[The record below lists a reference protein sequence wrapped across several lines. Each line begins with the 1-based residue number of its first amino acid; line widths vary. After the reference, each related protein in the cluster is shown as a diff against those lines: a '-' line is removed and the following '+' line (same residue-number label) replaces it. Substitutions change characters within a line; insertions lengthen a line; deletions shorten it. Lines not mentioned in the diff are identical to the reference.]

1 MTYLKSNDLFK
12 LSAPESLFQRIP
24 RPIVIADHLMTP
36 DNLGAMIRLAD
47 NIGAS
52 EMCFLGKEDE
62 HRMGRVRR
70 AAASSRDNIKWYFC
84 EETDLRKIVP
94 EGKTIVAIETADNA
108 TCIYDTQLPEN
119 VAFIVGSESHGL
131 SNELLAQCDMVVYIP
146 VPGPTRS
153 LNVSH
158 AAAVALFEWQR
169 QMLKKCGMM
178 KCEAFDVVNA
188 ECRMAQSDAG
198 LRPHS
203 AFNIQHSAFSIQHS
217 SLKKYKH
224 LFFDLDRT
232 LWDFDAA
239 AEVAFERI
247 YDKYDLKSL
256 GIPNA
261 HEFHEV
267 YHPLNEQLWVLYR
280 ADQIT
285 KDDLNRT
292 RFLKPLEHYGIHDI
306 ELADHLSED
315 YVYWSPRI
323 VRLVPGTMELL
334 DYLKPKYHL
343 HLITNGF
350 QEVQHTKLSGSG
362 LEPYFET
369 LTVSEEVGVK
379 KPNPEIFYYAL
390 RKAHATAEESLVI
403 GDEMAVDIDGAR
415 AAGID
420 QVFFNPSGES
430 VEGERTYEV
439 RNLLEIKSI
448 I

>member
-1 MTYLKSNDLFK
+1 MAYLKSNDLFGK
-12 LSAPESLFQRIP
+12 LNPETLFEQVP
-24 RPIVIADHLMTP
+24 RPIIIADHLMTP
-36 DNLGAMIRLAD
+36 DNMGALIRLAD

-52 EMCFLGKEDE
+52 EICFLGKEDE
-62 HRMGRVRR
+62 HRLGKVRR
-70 AAASSRDNIKWYFC
+70 AAASSRDNIRWYFS
-84 EETDLRKIVP
+84 EESNLRNLVP
-94 EGKTIVAIETADNA
+94 KDKSIVAIETADNA
-108 TCIYDTQLPEN
+108 TCIYDTQLPED
-119 VAFIVGSESHGL
+119 VVFIVGSESHGL
-131 SNELLAQCDMVVYIP
+131 SEELLEQCDMVVYIP

-169 QMLKKCGMM
+169 QMRNAECGI
-178 KCEAFDVVNA
+178 KNA
-188 ECRMAQSDAG
+188 ECRMAQGDAG

-203 AFNIQHSAFSIQHS
+203 AFHIQHSA
-217 SLKKYKH
+217 LKYKH

-247 YDKYDLKSL
+247 YEKYNLKAL

-285 KDDLNRT
+285 KDELNRT

-379 KPNPEIFYYAL
+379 KPNPEIFLYAL
-390 RKAHATAEESLVI
+390 RKAQATAEESLVI

-420 QVFFNPSGES
+420 QIFFNPKGEN
-430 VEGERTYEV
+430 VEGERTFEV
-439 RNLLEIKSI
+439 RSLMEITRI
-448 I
+448 L

>member
-1 MTYLKSNDLFK
+1 MTYVKSNDLFERI
-12 LSAPESLFQRIP
+12 PTEEIYNRIP

-36 DNLGAMIRLAD
+36 DNMGAMIRIAD

-52 EMCFLGKEDE
+52 EMCFLGEESK
-62 HRMGRVRR
+62 HSLGKVRR
-70 AAASSRDNIKWYFC
+70 AAASSRGNIKWYFT
-84 EETDLRKIVP
+84 EETDLRNIVP
-94 EGKTIVAIETADNA
+94 ESKAIVAIETTDNA

-119 VAFIVGSESHGL
+119 VAFIVGSESHGIHE
-131 SNELLAQCDMVVYIP
+131 ELLKQCDMAVYIP

-169 QMLKKCGMM
+169 QMIFRSQETEVRSQKKTY
-178 KCEAFDVVNA
+178 
-188 ECRMAQSDAG
+188 R
-198 LRPHS
+198 
-203 AFNIQHSAFSIQHS
+203 
-217 SLKKYKH
+217 H

-247 YDKYDLKSL
+247 YEKYQLKDL

-261 HEFHEV
+261 HEFHLV
-267 YHPLNEQLWVLYR
+267 YHPLNEKLWELYR
-280 ADQIT
+280 ANQIT
-285 KDDLNRT
+285 KDELNRT
-292 RFLKPLEHYGIHDI
+292 RFLKPLEHYGIHDVA
-306 ELADHLSED
+306 LADHLSED

-334 DYLKPKYHL
+334 EYLKPKYHL

-362 LEPYFET
+362 MEPYFET

-379 KPNPEIFYYAL
+379 KPNPEIFKYGL
-390 RKAHATAEESLVI
+390 QKAHATPEESLMI
-403 GDEMAVDIDGAR
+403 GDEMEVDIDGAR
-415 AAGID
+415 ATGMD
-420 QVFFNPSGES
+420 QIFFNPSGENAN
-430 VEGERTYEV
+430 GKRTYEV
-439 RNLLEIKSI
+439 RNLLEIKKI
-448 I
+448 L

>member
-1 MTYLKSNDLFK
+1 MAYLKSNDLFGK
-12 LSAPESLFQRIP
+12 LNPETLYEHVP
-24 RPIVIADHLMTP
+24 RPLLIADHLMTP
-36 DNLGAMIRLAD
+36 DNMGAMIRLAD

-52 EMCFLGKEDE
+52 EVCFLGSEDE
-62 HRMGRVRR
+62 HRLGKVRR
-70 AAASSRDNIKWYFC
+70 AAASSRDNIRWYFYDGN
-84 EETDLRKIVP
+84 DLRKIVP
-94 EGKTIVAIETADNA
+94 EGKKIVAIETADNA
-108 TCIYDTQLPEN
+108 TCIYDTPLPED
-119 VAFIVGSESHGL
+119 VAFIVGSERNGL
-131 SNELLAQCDMVVYIP
+131 SEDLLAQCDMVVYIP

-169 QMLKKCGMM
+169 QMK
-178 KCEAFDVVNA
+178 
-188 ECRMAQSDAG
+188 CRMQVETHHSSFSIH
-198 LRPHS
+198 HS
-203 AFNIQHSAFSIQHS
+203 A
-217 SLKKYKH
+217 LKKYQH
-224 LFFDLDRT
+224 IFFDLDRT

-247 YDKYDLKSL
+247 YEKYNLKSL
-256 GIPNA
+256 GIPSA

-280 ADQIT
+280 ADKIT

-292 RFLKPLEHYGIHDI
+292 RFVLPLEHYGIHDTD
-306 ELADHLSED
+306 LADHLSED

-334 DYLKPKYHL
+334 KYLKPKYHL

-362 LEPYFET
+362 MEPYFET

-379 KPNPEIFYYAL
+379 KPNPEIFHYAL
-390 RKAHATAEESLVI
+390 RKAGAKAEESLMI

-415 AAGID
+415 AAGMD
-420 QVFFNPSGES
+420 TLLFHPTEDR
-430 VEGERTYEV
+430 VEGECTYEV
-439 RNLLEIKSI
+439 RSLMEIIGLL
-448 I
+448 

>member
-1 MTYLKSNDLFK
+1 MAYLKSNDLFAG
-12 LSAPESLFQRIP
+12 LTPEHLFERVP
-24 RPIVIADHLMTP
+24 HPMVIADHLMTP
-36 DNLGAMIRLAD
+36 DNIGAMIRLAD
-47 NIGAS
+47 NIGAT
-52 EMCFLGKEDE
+52 EVCFLGKEDE
-62 HRMGRVRR
+62 HRLGKVRR
-70 AAASSRDNIKWYFC
+70 AAASSRDNIRWYFS
-84 EETDLRKIVP
+84 EESDLRNIVP
-94 EGKTIVAIETADNA
+94 ESKAIVAFETSDNA
-108 TCIYDTQLPEN
+108 TCIYDTELPED
-119 VAFIVGSESHGL
+119 VAFIVGSERNGL
-131 SNELLAQCDMVVYIP
+131 SDELLAQCDMVVYIP

-169 QMLKKCGMM
+169 QMLGKCGIR
-178 KCEAFDVVNA
+178 NA
-188 ECRMAQSDAG
+188 ECGITQCDEG
-198 LRPHS
+198 LCPHS
-203 AFNIQHSAFSIQHS
+203 AFRIQHSE
-217 SLKKYKH
+217 LKYKH
-224 LFFDLDRT
+224 VFFDLDRT

-247 YDKYDLKSL
+247 YEKYNLKSL
-256 GIPNA
+256 GIPSA

-267 YHPLNEQLWVLYR
+267 YHPLNERLWELYR
-280 ADQIT
+280 ENKIT

-292 RFLKPLEHYGIHDI
+292 RFLRPLEHYGIHDV

-390 RKAHATAEESLVI
+390 RKANATAEESIVI

-420 QVFFNPSGES
+420 QVFFNPSGKEK
-430 VEGERTYEV
+430 EGEKTFEV
-439 RNLLEIKSI
+439 RSLIEIMEI
-448 I
+448 L

>member
-1 MTYLKSNDLFK
+1 MTYLKSNDLFGK
-12 LSAPESLFQRIP
+12 LSPETLYERVP
-24 RPIVIADHLMTP
+24 RPMVIADHLLTP
-36 DNLGAMIRLAD
+36 DNMGAMIRLAD
-47 NIGAS
+47 NIGAT
-52 EMCFLGKEDE
+52 EVCFLGNEDE
-62 HRMGRVRR
+62 HRLGKVRR
-70 AAASSRDNIKWYFC
+70 AAAASRDNIRWYFS
-84 EETDLRKIVP
+84 EDSDLSKIVP
-94 EGKTIVAIETADNA
+94 EGKQIVAIETADNA
-108 TCIYDTQLPEN
+108 SCIYDTQLPEN

-131 SNELLAQCDMVVYIP
+131 SEELLAQCDMVVYIP

-169 QMLKKCGMM
+169 QMLK
-178 KCEAFDVVNA
+178 E
-188 ECRMAQSDAG
+188 
-198 LRPHS
+198 
-203 AFNIQHSAFSIQHS
+203 
-217 SLKKYKH
+217 KKYKH
-224 LFFDLDRT
+224 IFFDLDRT

-247 YDKYDLKSL
+247 YEKYNLKSL
-256 GIPNA
+256 GIPSA

-285 KDDLNRT
+285 KAELNRT
-292 RFLKPLEHYGIHDI
+292 RFLKPLEHYGIHDTD
-306 ELADHLSED
+306 LADHLSED

-362 LEPYFET
+362 MEPYFDT

-379 KPNPEIFYYAL
+379 KPNPEIFHYAL
-390 RKAHATAEESLVI
+390 RKAQAKAEESLMI

-415 AAGID
+415 MAGMD
-420 QVFFNPSGES
+420 TLLFNPKREI
-430 VEGERTYEV
+430 VEGERTFEV
-439 RNLLEIKSI
+439 HDLLEVTKLL
-448 I
+448 

>member
-1 MTYLKSNDLFK
+1 MSYLKSNTLF
-12 LSAPESLFQRIP
+12 EQIRTEDIYQRVP
-24 RPIVIADHLMTP
+24 RPMLIADHLMTP
-36 DNLGAMIRLAD
+36 DNIGAMIRLAD
-47 NIGAS
+47 NIGAT
-52 EMCFLGKEDE
+52 EVCFLGREED
-62 HRMGRVRR
+62 HRLGKVRR
-70 AAASSRDNIKWYFC
+70 AAASSRDNIKWYFS
-84 EETDLRKIVP
+84 EETDLHKIVP
-94 EGKTIVAIETADNA
+94 QGKAIVAIETADNA

-131 SNELLAQCDMVVYIP
+131 SDALLAQCDQVVYIP

-169 QMLKKCGMM
+169 QMSR
-178 KCEAFDVVNA
+178 VP
-188 ECRMAQSDAG
+188 QS
-198 LRPHS
+198 RVS
-203 AFNIQHSAFSIQHS
+203 RQ
-217 SLKKYKH
+217 KTYKH
-224 LFFDLDRT
+224 IFFDLDRT

-239 AEVAFERI
+239 AEVAFEKI
-247 YDKYDLKSL
+247 YEKYNLKSL
-256 GIPNA
+256 GIPSA

-280 ADQIT
+280 ADKIT
-285 KDDLNRT
+285 KDELNRT
-292 RFLKPLEHYGIHDI
+292 RFLKPLEHYGIHDV

-362 LEPYFET
+362 MEPYFET

-379 KPNPEIFYYAL
+379 KPNPEIFWYAL
-390 RKAHATAEESLVI
+390 QKAGATAEESLMI

-415 AAGID
+415 AAGMD
-420 QVFFNPSGES
+420 QVLFNPSGQK
-430 VEGERTYEV
+430 VEGERTFEV
-439 RNLLEIKSI
+439 SNLKEIVKLI
-448 I
+448 

>member
-12 LSAPESLFQRIP
+12 QNAPESLFQRIP

-52 EMCFLGKEDE
+52 KMCFLGKEDE

-70 AAASSRDNIKWYFC
+70 AAASSRDNIKWYFS

-94 EGKTIVAIETADNA
+94 EGKAIVAIETADNA
-108 TCIYDTQLPEN
+108 TCIYDTPLPEN
-119 VAFIVGSESHGL
+119 VAFIVGSESHGIREDIL
-131 SNELLAQCDMVVYIP
+131 TQCDMVVYIP

-169 QMLKKCGMM
+169 QMLRRRETSRRETQDRLSNDPRHTVPCP
-178 KCEAFDVVNA
+178 ASN
-188 ECRMAQSDAG
+188 
-198 LRPHS
+198 
-203 AFNIQHSAFSIQHS
+203 
-217 SLKKYKH
+217 YKH
-224 LFFDLDRT
+224 IFFDLDRT

-247 YDKYDLKSL
+247 YEKYHLKSL
-256 GIPNA
+256 GIPSA

-285 KDDLNRT
+285 KDELNRT

-350 QEVQHTKLSGSG
+350 QEVQHTKLGGSG

-379 KPNPEIFYYAL
+379 KPNPEIFLYAL
-390 RKAHATAEESLVI
+390 NKAHAKAEESLVI

-420 QVFFNPSGES
+420 QIFFNPSGIE
-430 VEGERTYEV
+430 VEGERTFEV
-439 RNLLEIKSI
+439 KSLVEIMQLI
-448 I
+448 

>member
-12 LSAPESLFQRIP
+12 QNAPESLFQRIP

-70 AAASSRDNIKWYFC
+70 AAASSRDNIKWYFS

-94 EGKTIVAIETADNA
+94 EGKAIVAIETADNA
-108 TCIYDTQLPEN
+108 TCIYDTPLPEN
-119 VAFIVGSESHGL
+119 VAFIVGSESHGIREDIL
-131 SNELLAQCDMVVYIP
+131 TQCDMVVYIP

-158 AAAVALFEWQR
+158 AAAVALFEGQR
-169 QMLKKCGMM
+169 QMLRRRETSRRETQDRLSNDPRHTVPCP
-178 KCEAFDVVNA
+178 ASN
-188 ECRMAQSDAG
+188 
-198 LRPHS
+198 
-203 AFNIQHSAFSIQHS
+203 
-217 SLKKYKH
+217 YKH
-224 LFFDLDRT
+224 IFFDLDRT

-247 YDKYDLKSL
+247 YEKYHLKSL
-256 GIPNA
+256 GIPSA

-285 KDDLNRT
+285 KDELNRT

-323 VRLVPGTMELL
+323 VSLVPGTMELL
-334 DYLKPKYHL
+334 DFLKPKYHL
-343 HLITNGF
+343 HLITNDF
-350 QEVQHTKLSGSG
+350 QEVQHTKLGGSG

-379 KPNPEIFYYAL
+379 KPNPEIFLYAL
-390 RKAHATAEESLVI
+390 NKAHAKAEESLVI

-420 QVFFNPSGES
+420 QIFFNPSGIE
-430 VEGERTYEV
+430 VEGERTFEV
-439 RNLLEIKSI
+439 KSLVEIMQLI
-448 I
+448 

>member
-1 MTYLKSNDLFK
+1 MTYLKSNDLFAEI
-12 LSAPESLFQRIP
+12 APENLFERIP
-24 RPIVIADHLMTP
+24 HPIVIADHLMTP
-36 DNLGAMIRLAD
+36 DNIGAMIRLAD

-52 EMCFLGKEDE
+52 EICFLGKEDE
-62 HRMGRVRR
+62 HRLGKVRR
-70 AAASSRDNIKWYFC
+70 AAASSRDNIRWYFS
-84 EETDLRKIVP
+84 EESDLRKIVP
-94 EGKTIVAIETADNA
+94 EGKKIVAIETSDNA
-108 TCIYDTQLPEN
+108 TCIYDTQLPED
-119 VAFIVGSESHGL
+119 VAFIVGSERNGL
-131 SNELLAQCDMVVYIP
+131 SDELLAQCDMVVYIP

-169 QMLKKCGMM
+169 QMKCGIM
-178 KCEAFDVVNA
+178 NA
-188 ECRMAQSDAG
+188 ECRMSQSDAG
-198 LRPHS
+198 LCP
-203 AFNIQHSAFSIQHS
+203 HSAFSIPHS
-217 SLKKYKH
+217 ALKYKH
-224 LFFDLDRT
+224 VFFDLDRT

-247 YDKYDLKSL
+247 YEKYNLKSL
-256 GIPNA
+256 GIPSA

-267 YHPLNEQLWVLYR
+267 YHPLNERLWELYR
-280 ADQIT
+280 EDKIT
-285 KDDLNRT
+285 KADLNRT

-379 KPNPEIFYYAL
+379 KPNPEIFHYAL
-390 RKAHATAEESLVI
+390 RKAHATAEESIVI
-403 GDEMAVDIDGAR
+403 GDEMAVDIDGAK

-420 QVFFNPSGES
+420 QIFFNPKGEK

-439 RNLLEIKSI
+439 KSLLEIKQLL
-448 I
+448 

>member
-1 MTYLKSNDLFK
+1 MSYLKSNDLFDK
-12 LSAPESLFQRIP
+12 LNPETLYERLP
-24 RPIVIADHLMTP
+24 HPILIADHLMTP

-52 EMCFLGKEDE
+52 EVCFLGNEEE
-62 HRMGRVRR
+62 HRLGKVRR
-70 AAASSRDNIKWYFC
+70 AAASSRDNIRWYFS
-84 EETDLRKIVP
+84 EETDLHQIVP
-94 EGKTIVAIETADNA
+94 KGKKIVAIETANNA
-108 TCIYDTQLPEN
+108 TCIYDTPLPEDI
-119 VAFIVGSESHGL
+119 AFIVGNERNGL
-131 SNELLAQCDMVVYIP
+131 SDGLLDQCDMVVYIP

-169 QMLKKCGMM
+169 QMLR
-178 KCEAFDVVNA
+178 KCEIKNA
-188 ECRMAQSDAG
+188 ECGMPQSDAG

-203 AFNIQHSAFSIQHS
+203 AFSIQHS
-217 SLKKYKH
+217 ELKYKH
-224 LFFDLDRT
+224 VFFDLDRT

-247 YDKYDLKSL
+247 YKKYDLKSL
-256 GIPNA
+256 GIPSA

-267 YHPLNEQLWVLYR
+267 YHPLNEELWVLYR
-280 ADQIT
+280 ADKIT
-285 KDDLNRT
+285 KDELNRT
-292 RFLKPLEHYGIHDI
+292 RFMKPLEHYGIHDI

-334 DYLKPKYHL
+334 DYLRPKYHL

-350 QEVQHTKLSGSG
+350 QEVQHTKLNGSG

-379 KPNPEIFYYAL
+379 KPNPEIFHYAL
-390 RKAHATAEESLVI
+390 RKAGAIAEESIMI

-415 AAGID
+415 AAGMD
-420 QVFFNPSGES
+420 TVMFNPKREII
-430 VEGERTYEV
+430 EGNRTFEV
-439 RNLLEIKSI
+439 NDLREIMEI
-448 I
+448 L

>member
-1 MTYLKSNDLFK
+1 MAYLKSNDLFSE
-12 LSAPESLFQRIP
+12 LNPERLFEQVP
-24 RPIVIADHLMTP
+24 RPIIIADHLMTP
-36 DNLGAMIRLAD
+36 DNMGAMIRLAD

-52 EMCFLGKEDE
+52 EVCFLGKENE
-62 HRMGRVRR
+62 HRLGKVRR
-70 AAASSRDNIKWYFC
+70 AAASSRDNIHWYFS
-84 EETDLRKIVP
+84 EEDNLRKIVP
-94 EGKTIVAIETADNA
+94 EGKKIVAIETADNA
-108 TCIYDTQLPEN
+108 ACIYDTRLPED

-131 SNELLAQCDMVVYIP
+131 SDDLLAQCDMVVYIP

-169 QMLKKCGMM
+169 QIIIKTRDY
-178 KCEAFDVVNA
+178 ETQDAR
-188 ECRMAQSDAG
+188 RMVPCPAVT
-198 LRPHS
+198 RPVS
-203 AFNIQHSAFSIQHS
+203 
-217 SLKKYKH
+217 KYKH
-224 LFFDLDRT
+224 IFFDLDRT

-247 YDKYDLKSL
+247 YEKYHLKDL
-256 GIPNA
+256 GIPSA

-280 ADQIT
+280 ADKVT
-285 KDDLNRT
+285 KDYLNRT
-292 RFLKPLEHYGIHDI
+292 RFLKPLEHYGIHDTD
-306 ELADHLSED
+306 LADHLSED

-350 QEVQHTKLSGSG
+350 QEVQHIKLSGSG

-379 KPNPEIFYYAL
+379 KPNPEIFRYAL
-390 RKAHATAEESLVI
+390 RKAHATAKESLMI

-415 AAGID
+415 TAEID
-420 QVFFNPSGES
+420 TVLFNPRGEI
-430 VEGERTYEV
+430 VEGERTFEV
-439 RNLLEIKSI
+439 KELREIMEI
-448 I
+448 V

>member
-1 MTYLKSNDLFK
+1 MTYLKSNDLFEK
-12 LSAPESLFQRIP
+12 LNPESLYQQVP
-24 RPIVIADHLMTP
+24 KPILIADHLMTP

-47 NIGAS
+47 NIGAC
-52 EMCFLGKEDE
+52 EVCFLGKEEE
-62 HRMGRVRR
+62 HRLGKVRR
-70 AAASSRDNIKWYFC
+70 AAASSRDNIKWYFS

-94 EGKTIVAIETADNA
+94 EGKRIVAIETADNA
-108 TCIYDTQLPEN
+108 TCIYDTELPED
-119 VAFIVGSESHGL
+119 VAFILGSESHGL
-131 SNELLAQCDMVVYIP
+131 GEELLAQCDMVVYIP

-169 QMLKKCGMM
+169 QMRNAESRIKNAELGMR
-178 KCEAFDVVNA
+178 NA
-188 ECRMAQSDAG
+188 ECGTKEDLIASSFCIH
-198 LRPHS
+198 HS
-203 AFNIQHSAFSIQHS
+203 AF
-217 SLKKYKH
+217 KKYQH
-224 LFFDLDRT
+224 IFFDLDRT

-247 YDKYDLKSL
+247 YEKYNLKSL
-256 GIPNA
+256 GIPSA

-285 KDDLNRT
+285 KDELNRT

-379 KPNPEIFYYAL
+379 KPNPEIFFYAL
-390 RKAHATAEESLVI
+390 RKAHATAEESLMI

-420 QVFFNPSGES
+420 QIFFNSSKDEF
-430 VEGERTYEV
+430 EGERTFEV
-439 RNLLEIKSI
+439 KSLLEIKRI
-448 I
+448 L

>member
-1 MTYLKSNDLFK
+1 MTYLKSNDLFGE
-12 LSAPESLFQRIP
+12 LNPEALFERVP
-24 RPIVIADHLMTP
+24 RPMVIADHLMTP
-36 DNLGAMIRLAD
+36 DNIGAMIRLAD

-52 EMCFLGKEDE
+52 EVCFLGNEDE
-62 HRMGRVRR
+62 HRLGKVRR
-70 AAASSRDNIKWYFC
+70 AAASSRDNIRWYFS
-84 EETDLRKIVP
+84 EENDLRKLVP
-94 EGKTIVAIETADNA
+94 EGKKIVAIETADNA
-108 TCIYDTQLPEN
+108 TCIYDTPLPED
-119 VAFIVGSESHGL
+119 VAFIVGSERNGL
-131 SNELLAQCDMVVYIP
+131 SEELLAQCDLVVYIP

-169 QMLKKCGMM
+169 QMKCGMM
-178 KCEAFDVVNA
+178 KCEAFDEVNE

-198 LRPHS
+198 LCPNSAFRIPHS
-203 AFNIQHSAFSIQHS
+203 T
-217 SLKKYKH
+217 LKTYKH
-224 LFFDLDRT
+224 VFFDLDRT

-247 YDKYDLKSL
+247 YEKYDLKSL
-256 GIPNA
+256 GIPSA

-280 ADQIT
+280 ADKIT
-285 KDDLNRT
+285 KAELNRT
-292 RFLKPLEHYGIHDI
+292 RFLKPLEHYGIHDMA
-306 ELADHLSED
+306 LADHLSED

-350 QEVQHTKLSGSG
+350 QEVQHIKLSGSG

-379 KPNPEIFYYAL
+379 KPNPAIFNYAL
-390 RKAHATAEESLVI
+390 SKANATAEESLMI

-415 AAGID
+415 AAGMD
-420 QVFFNPSGES
+420 TLLFHPTEDW

-439 RNLLEIKSI
+439 RCLKEIIDLL
-448 I
+448 

>member
-1 MTYLKSNDLFK
+1 MAYLKSNDLFDK
-12 LSAPESLFQRIP
+12 LNPETLYERVP
-24 RPIVIADHLMTP
+24 RPIIIADHLLTP
-36 DNLGAMIRLAD
+36 DNIGALIRLAD
-47 NIGAS
+47 NIGAN
-52 EMCFLGKEDE
+52 EVCFLGKEEE
-62 HRMGRVRR
+62 HRLGKIRR
-70 AAASSRDNIKWYFC
+70 AAASSRDNIRWYFS
-84 EETDLRKIVP
+84 EENDLRKIVS
-94 EGKTIVAIETADNA
+94 KSKNIVAIETADNA
-108 TCIYDTQLPEN
+108 RCIYDTQLPED

-131 SNELLAQCDMVVYIP
+131 SEEMLAQCDMVVYIP

-169 QMLKKCGMM
+169 QMRNKECRIM
-178 KCEAFDVVNA
+178 NT
-188 ECRMAQSDAG
+188 ECRMKTS
-198 LRPHS
+198 S
-203 AFNIQHSAFSIQHS
+203 ASLHSAFSIHHS
-217 SLKKYKH
+217 ELKYKH
-224 LFFDLDRT
+224 IFFDLDRT

-256 GIPNA
+256 GIPSA

-267 YHPLNEQLWVLYR
+267 YHPLNERLWELYR
-280 ADQIT
+280 EDKIT
-285 KDDLNRT
+285 KADLNRT

-379 KPNPEIFYYAL
+379 KPNPEIFFYAL
-390 RKAHATAEESLVI
+390 RKAQATAEESLVI

-420 QVFFNPSGES
+420 QAFFNPRGIE
-430 VEGERTYEV
+430 VEGKRTFEV
-439 RNLLEIKSI
+439 KRLVELIEIL
-448 I
+448 

>member
-1 MTYLKSNDLFK
+1 MAYLKSNDLFAG
-12 LSAPESLFQRIP
+12 LTPEHLFERVP
-24 RPIVIADHLMTP
+24 HPMVIADHLMTP
-36 DNLGAMIRLAD
+36 DNIGAMIRLAD
-47 NIGAS
+47 NIGAT
-52 EMCFLGKEDE
+52 EVCFLGKEDE
-62 HRMGRVRR
+62 HRLGKVRR
-70 AAASSRDNIKWYFC
+70 AAASSRDNIRWYFS

-94 EGKTIVAIETADNA
+94 NGKKIVAIETSDNA
-108 TCIYDTQLPEN
+108 TCIYDTELPEN
-119 VAFIVGSESHGL
+119 VAFIVGSERNGL
-131 SNELLAQCDMVVYIP
+131 SDELLAQCDMVVYIP

-169 QMLKKCGMM
+169 QMLRKCGIMNDECRI
-178 KCEAFDVVNA
+178 KNA
-188 ECRMAQSDAG
+188 ECGITRSDEG
-198 LRPHS
+198 LCSHS
-203 AFNIQHSAFSIQHS
+203 EFSIQHS
-217 SLKKYKH
+217 ALKRYKH

-247 YDKYDLKSL
+247 YEKYNLKSL
-256 GIPNA
+256 GIPCA

-267 YHPLNEQLWVLYR
+267 YHPLNEQLWELYR
-280 ADQIT
+280 EDKIT
-285 KDDLNRT
+285 KADLNRT
-292 RFLKPLEHYGIHDI
+292 RFLKPLEHYGIHDV

-379 KPNPEIFYYAL
+379 KPNPEIFHYAL
-390 RKAHATAEESLVI
+390 RKANATTEESIVI

-420 QVFFNPSGES
+420 QIFFNSNGKE
-430 VEGERTYEV
+430 VEGERTFEV
-439 RNLLEIKSI
+439 KYLREII
-448 I
+448 EIL

>member
-12 LSAPESLFQRIP
+12 QNAPESLFQRIP

-36 DNLGAMIRLAD
+36 DNLGAIIRLAD

-70 AAASSRDNIKWYFC
+70 AAASSRDNIKWYFS

-108 TCIYDTQLPEN
+108 TCIYDTPLPEN
-119 VAFIVGSESHGL
+119 VAFIVGSESHGIREDIL
-131 SNELLAQCDMVVYIP
+131 TQCDTVVYIP

-169 QMLKKCGMM
+169 QMLRRRETSRRETQDRLSNDPRHTVPCP
-178 KCEAFDVVNA
+178 ASN
-188 ECRMAQSDAG
+188 
-198 LRPHS
+198 
-203 AFNIQHSAFSIQHS
+203 
-217 SLKKYKH
+217 YKH
-224 LFFDLDRT
+224 IFFDLDRT

-247 YDKYDLKSL
+247 YEKYHLKSL
-256 GIPNA
+256 GIPSA

-285 KDDLNRT
+285 KDELNRT

-350 QEVQHTKLSGSG
+350 QEVQHTKLGGSG

-379 KPNPEIFYYAL
+379 KPNPEIFLYAL
-390 RKAHATAEESLVI
+390 NKAHAKAEESLVI

-420 QVFFNPSGES
+420 QIFFNPSGIE
-430 VEGERTYEV
+430 VEGERTFEV
-439 RNLLEIKSI
+439 KSLVEIMQLI
-448 I
+448 

>member
-1 MTYLKSNDLFK
+1 MSYLKSNDLFDQIPTEEIYRH
-12 LSAPESLFQRIP
+12 LP

-36 DNLGAMIRLAD
+36 DNMGAMIRIAD

-52 EMCFLGKEDE
+52 EMCFLGDE
-62 HRMGRVRR
+62 SRHSLGKVRR
-70 AAASSRDNIKWYFC
+70 AAASSRGNIRWFFT
-84 EETDLRKIVP
+84 EESDLRMIIP

-108 TCIYDTQLPEN
+108 TCIYDTPLPEDA
-119 VAFIVGSESHGL
+119 AFIVGSESHGL
-131 SNELLAQCDMVVYIP
+131 SEDLLKQCDMVVYIP

-169 QMLKKCGMM
+169 QMILRIQKTEDRRQKKHY
-178 KCEAFDVVNA
+178 
-188 ECRMAQSDAG
+188 R
-198 LRPHS
+198 
-203 AFNIQHSAFSIQHS
+203 
-217 SLKKYKH
+217 H

-232 LWDFDAA
+232 LWDFDTA
-239 AEVAFERI
+239 AEVAFEKI
-247 YDKYDLKSL
+247 YEQYHLKDL
-256 GIPNA
+256 GIPSA

-267 YHPLNEQLWVLYR
+267 YHPLNEKLWELYR

-285 KDDLNRT
+285 KEELNRT
-292 RFLKPLEHYGIHDI
+292 RFMKPLEHYGIHD
-306 ELADHLSED
+306 EALADHLSED

-350 QEVQHTKLSGSG
+350 EEVQHTKLSGSG

-379 KPNPEIFYYAL
+379 KPNPEIFHYAL
-390 RKAHATAEESLVI
+390 KKAGATPEESLMI

-415 AAGID
+415 AAGMD
-420 QVFFNPSGES
+420 QLLFNASGQP
-430 VEGERTYEV
+430 VLGKRTYEV
-439 RNLLEIKSI
+439 NKWIEITTYL
-448 I
+448 

>member
-1 MTYLKSNDLFK
+1 MTYLKSNDLFAG
-12 LSAPESLFQRIP
+12 LEPEQLFERVP
-24 RPIVIADHLMTP
+24 HPMVIADHLMTP
-36 DNLGAMIRLAD
+36 DNIGAMIRLAD

-52 EMCFLGKEDE
+52 EVCFLGKEDE
-62 HRMGRVRR
+62 HRLGKVRR
-70 AAASSRDNIKWYFC
+70 AAASSRDNIRWYFSD
-84 EETDLRKIVP
+84 ESDLRKIVP
-94 EGKTIVAIETADNA
+94 EGKAIVAIETSDNA
-108 TCIYDTQLPEN
+108 TCIYNTALPEN
-119 VAFIVGSESHGL
+119 VAFIVGNERNGL
-131 SNELLAQCDMVVYIP
+131 SDELLAQCDMVVYIP

-169 QMLKKCGMM
+169 QMLRKCGMM
-178 KCEAFDVVNA
+178 NDECGIKNA
-188 ECRMAQSDAG
+188 ECESHSD
-198 LRPHS
+198 
-203 AFNIQHSAFSIQHS
+203 FSIQHS
-217 SLKKYKH
+217 ALKYKH
-224 LFFDLDRT
+224 VFFDLDRT

-247 YDKYDLKSL
+247 YEQYNLKSL
-256 GIPNA
+256 GIPSA

-285 KDDLNRT
+285 KEELNRT

-334 DYLKPKYHL
+334 DYLRPKYHL

-362 LEPYFET
+362 MEPYFET

-379 KPNPEIFYYAL
+379 KPNPEIFLYAL
-390 RKAHATAEESLVI
+390 NKAHATAEESIVI

-420 QVFFNPSGES
+420 QVFFNPSGRE
-430 VEGERTYEV
+430 EAGERTFEV
-439 RNLLEIKSI
+439 KNLLEIKAI
-448 I
+448 L